1 MNDDYPEFICIN
13 GEDYAINTDFR
24 YALACFA
31 CINDSELSEYERA
44 YGVLGILYQDE
55 PEDTKEALR
64 LAIKFLRCGKD
75 EEALSRRAD
84 MDFEYD
90 MHYIRSSFRSDYGI
104 DLKGGQM
111 HWYEFCELLQGL
123 TDECILNRVRDIRN
137 YDLSTVKDAKLRQKI
152 VQAQRELKLPARFTK
167 EEEDALDAF
176 YAQLEC

>member
-1 MNDDYPEFICIN
+1 MNEEYPEVICIN

-44 YGVLGILYQDE
+44 YGVLGILYQKV
-55 PEDTKEALR
+55 PEDTNEALR
-64 LAIKFLRCGKD
+64 LAVKFLRCGKD
-75 EEALSRRAD
+75 DEPVRKSD

-104 DLKGGQM
+104 DLKGADM

-123 TDECILNRVRDIRN
+123 TDDCILNRVRDIRN

-152 VQAQRELKLPARFTK
+152 VQAQRELKLPERFSK
-167 EEEDALDAF
+167 EEEDALEAF
-176 YAQLEC
+176 YAQLE